1 VQVTLDE
8 EGAVMRLKTAFL
20 VVTCLVGTTLLT
32 GCSGGPARPE
42 TINTTIATT
51 PSMTPTSPSAR
62 EEMRQAELAVLNFWT
77 ELDQLALDPDR
88 SISHLS
94 KVASGQALARWRELT
109 REMRAAGIHQEGTVV
124 LLSAWARYDAKEDL
138 YRVATCIEVVGV
150 EMTDKDGTSII
161 PEDREP
167 WMEYTYVVSR
177 VRGALLVTEDSSV
190 GVPC

>member
-1 VQVTLDE
+1 
-8 EGAVMRLKTAFL
+8 MRLKSAL
-20 VVTCLVGTTLLT
+20 SVVACLIGTTLLT
-32 GCSGGPARPE
+32 GCTGGPTRPE
-42 TINTTIATT
+42 TVNTTVRTT
-51 PSMTPTSPSAR
+51 PPVTTTSPSAR

-88 SISHLS
+88 PISLLS

-109 REMRAAGIHQEGTVV
+109 RHFRAAGIHQEGTVV
-124 LLSAWARYDAKEDL
+124 VLSAWPRYDAEEDL

-161 PEDREP
+161 PADREP
-167 WMEYTYVVSR
+167 WMEYTYVVSK
-177 VRGALLVTEDSSV
+177 VSGVLVVTEDSSV